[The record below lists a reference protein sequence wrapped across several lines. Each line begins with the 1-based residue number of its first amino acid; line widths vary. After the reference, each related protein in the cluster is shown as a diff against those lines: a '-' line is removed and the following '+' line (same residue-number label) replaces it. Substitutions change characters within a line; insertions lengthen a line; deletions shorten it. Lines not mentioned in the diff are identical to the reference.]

1 MVQKKTHTG
10 EIHGTP
16 RASDKGK
23 GQVWIENLRQALEV
37 IRTHRLRS
45 GLLILGVAIG
55 VTTVLAMVTVMSG
68 LGKRIEQDIIS
79 ANRPYLVV
87 TRYDPMAGGG
97 GDRRDLYRRKK
108 LTVQD
113 ARAIEDSCLTIDK
126 VDFQVS
132 GGRMRILR
140 YGAER
145 TNLIQVLGASPNFAQ
160 MYNFQ
165 IEEGRLFTPFELEK
179 RRRVVVLG
187 YGPAKDL
194 FPNRDP
200 IGKSIKI
207 GNIEYEVV
215 GMLASREH
223 FLGSIGD
230 NFVIIPHTTFV
241 KDHSERWDDYQIGIT
256 VKSEYSL
263 EEGKEEITALL
274 RARRKVPPGEEND
287 FWVTTSETFRELIS
301 SATRYIGLVLVVIS
315 SIGLMV
321 GGIGVM
327 NIMLISVTERTREV
341 GVRMAVGAKR
351 SDIVQQFLIESATL
365 TGIGGVLG
373 IIMGLFVA
381 RGVANLIRFPYSV
394 PIVWIFIAF
403 LFSALIGIIFGIYPA
418 NRAAKM
424 DPIKALHY
432 E

>member
-1 MVQKKTHTG
+1 MSYS
-10 EIHGTP
+10 GTERESRGSP
-16 RASDKGK
+16 RGDGGA
-23 GQVWIENLRQALEV
+23 GQVWIENLRQALVV

-55 VTTVLAMVTVMSG
+55 IMTVLAMVTVMTG
-68 LGKRIEQDIIS
+68 LGKRIEEDIVS

-87 TRYDPMAGGG
+87 TRYDPMTGGP
-97 GDRRDLYRRKK
+97 DRRDLYRRKN

-113 ARAIEDSCLTIDK
+113 ARAIEDSCRTVDK
-126 VDFQVS
+126 VDFQVA
-132 GGRMRILR
+132 GGRMRVLR

-145 TNLIQVLGASPNFAQ
+145 TNLIQVVGASPNLGQ
-160 MYNFQ
+160 MYNFH
-165 IEEGRLFTPFELEK
+165 IEEGRLFTPLELEK

-200 IGKSIKI
+200 IGKWIKI

-215 GMLASREH
+215 GTLESRQH

-230 NFVIIPHTTFV
+230 NFAVIPYTTFM
-241 KDHSERWDDYQIGIT
+241 KDHSERWDDYQIGAT
-256 VKSEYSL
+256 VKSGYSL
-263 EEGKEEITALL
+263 EEGKEEVTALL
-274 RARRKVPPGEEND
+274 RARRKVAPGAEND
-287 FWVTTSETFRELIS
+287 FWVTTSDTFRELIS
-301 SATRYIGLVLVVIS
+301 GATRYIGLVLVVIS

-341 GVRMAVGAKR
+341 GIRMAVGAKR
-351 SDIVQQFLIESATL
+351 SDIIQQFLIESATL
-365 TGIGGVLG
+365 TGIGGIIG
-373 IIMGLFVA
+373 IVVGLFVA
-381 RGVANLIRFPYSV
+381 RGIANVIRFPYAV
-394 PIVWIFIAF
+394 PIVWIFVAF
-403 LFSALIGIIFGIYPA
+403 LFSALIGIVFGIYPA

>member
-1 MVQKKTHTG
+1 MQHKTERKEAQG
-10 EIHGTP
+10 E
-16 RASDKGK
+16 R
-23 GQVWIENLRQALEV
+23 QVWIENFRQALNV
-37 IRTHRLRS
+37 IRAHRLRS

-68 LGKRIEQDIIS
+68 LAKRVEEDILS
-79 ANRPYLVV
+79 ANRPYLLIS
-87 TRYDPMAGGG
+87 RYDPMRGGP
-97 GDRRDLYRRKK
+97 DRRDLYRRKR

-113 ARAIEDSCLTIDK
+113 AGAIAEEATTVDR

-140 YGAER
+140 FEAER
-145 TNLIQVLGASPNFAQ
+145 TNLIQVVGASPNFGQ
-160 MYNFQ
+160 MYSFT
-165 IEEGRLFTPFELEK
+165 IEEGRFFRPFELER

-187 YGPAKDL
+187 YGPARDL

-200 IGKSIKI
+200 IGKWIKI
-207 GNIEYEVV
+207 GNVEYEVV
-215 GMLASREH
+215 GTLTSRRH
-223 FLGSIGD
+223 FIGSLGD
-230 NFVIIPHTTFV
+230 NFAVIPYSTFM
-241 KDHSERWDDYQIGIT
+241 KDHSERWDDYQIGATI
-256 VKSEYSL
+256 KPEYTL

-274 RARRKVPPGEEND
+274 RARRGVEPGEENN
-287 FWVTTSETFRELIS
+287 FFITTSETFRELI
-301 SATRYIGLVLVVIS
+301 AGTTRYIGLVLVVIS

-351 SDIVQQFLIESATL
+351 SDIIQQFLIEAATL
-365 TGIGGVLG
+365 TGIGGLIGIVLG
-373 IIMGLFVA
+373 LFAA
-381 RGVANLIRFPYSV
+381 RGVSNLIRFPYSV
-394 PIVWIFIAF
+394 PIVWVFVAV
-403 LFSALIGIIFGIYPA
+403 LFSALIGVIFGIYPA

>member
-1 MVQKKTHTG
+1 MAEVKSGKEARGVAARTEAQG
-10 EIHGTP
+10 E
-16 RASDKGK
+16 RY
-23 GQVWIENLRQALEV
+23 VWIENFRQALNV
-37 IRTHRLRS
+37 IRAHRLRS

-68 LGKRIEQDIIS
+68 LGKRVEEDILS
-79 ANRPYLVV
+79 ANRPYLLIS
-87 TRYDPMAGGG
+87 RYDPMKGGP
-97 GDRRDLYRRKK
+97 DRRDLYRRKR
-108 LTVQD
+108 LTAAD
-113 ARAIEDSCLTIDK
+113 AQAIAEGAATVDR

-140 YGAER
+140 YEGER
-145 TNLIQVLGASPNFAQ
+145 TNLIQVVGASPNFGY
-160 MYNFQ
+160 MYNFT
-165 IEEGRLFTPFELEK
+165 IDEGRFFTSFELD
-179 RRRVVVLG
+179 RRRRIVVLG
-187 YGPAKDL
+187 YGPARDL

-200 IGKSIKI
+200 IGKWIKI

-215 GMLASREH
+215 GTLTSRQH
-223 FLGSIGD
+223 FIGSIGD
-230 NFVIIPHTTFV
+230 NFTVIPYSTFI
-241 KDHSERWDDYQIGIT
+241 KDHSERYDDYQIGVTI
-256 VKSEYSL
+256 KPEYSL
-263 EEGKEEITALL
+263 DEGKDEVAALL
-274 RARRKVPPGEEND
+274 RARRKVEPGEENN
-287 FWVTTSETFRELIS
+287 FFITTSETFRELI
-301 SATRYIGLVLVVIS
+301 AGTTRYIGLVLVVIS

-351 SDIVQQFLIESATL
+351 SDIIQQFLIEAATL
-365 TGIGGVLG
+365 TGIGGLIG
-373 IIMGLFVA
+373 IVMGLFA
-381 RGVANLIRFPYSV
+381 AKGVSTLIRFPYSV
-394 PIVWIFIAF
+394 PIVWVIVAV